1 MNYLILLILFLE
13 PKIALAQQ
21 FSIEGFLVR
30 GDGCDPNSVA
40 IDISPDKKSFT
51 MSFSNF
57 LAEVRASAGPENVK
71 KVCNTVL
78 KVNSEPGWSFSIA
91 RFDIRGF
98 AMVEAGAIV
107 RQRAAFAFDGV
118 LADIDS
124 LRIAG
129 PFNDNFI
136 MSTDLTL
143 SNRNPWSPCE
153 RRNHRL
159 SIRTGLVVKAKPGS
173 GGFIAADSIDGE
185 LTQTYGLLWRQC
197 TPNPNGGGRRLR

>member
-1 MNYLILLILFLE
+1 MNFLILLLLFLE
-13 PKIALAQQ
+13 PKIALAQE
-21 FSIEGFLVR
+21 FAIGGFLVR

-40 IDISPDKKSFT
+40 IDVSPDRKAFT
-51 MSFSNF
+51 MSFSNY
-57 LAEVRASAGPENVK
+57 LAEVRATTGPENVK
-71 KVCNTVL
+71 KVCNAVL
-78 KVNSEPGWSFSIA
+78 QVTSEPGWSFSIA

-98 AMVEAGAIV
+98 AMVEPGAVV

-118 LADIDS
+118 LADVDA

-129 PFNDNFI
+129 PYNDNFI
-136 MSTDLTL
+136 LSTDLTL

-153 RRNHRL
+153 KKNHRL

-185 LTQTYGLLWRQC
+185 LTQTYGLQWRRC
-197 TPNPNGGGRRLR
+197 NPNVGPRRLR

>member
-1 MNYLILLILFLE
+1 MNFLLLLLLFLE
-13 PKIALAQQ
+13 PKIALAQE
-21 FSIEGFLVR
+21 FAIGGFLVR

-40 IDISPDKKSFT
+40 INVAPDRKAFT
-51 MSFSNF
+51 MSFSNYM
-57 LAEVRASAGPENVK
+57 AEVRATTGPENVK
-71 KVCNTVL
+71 KVCNMVL
-78 KVNSEPGWSFSIA
+78 QVTSEPGWSFSIA

-98 AMVEAGAIV
+98 AMVEPGAVV

-118 LADIDS
+118 LADIDA

-136 MSTDLTL
+136 LSTDLTL

-153 RRNHRL
+153 KKNHRL
-159 SIRTGLVVKAKPGS
+159 SIRTGLVVKARPGS

-185 LTQTYGLLWRQC
+185 LTQTYGLQWRRC
-197 TPNPNGGGRRLR
+197 VPTGGGRVR

>member
-1 MNYLILLILFLE
+1 MNYLILLLLFLE
-13 PKIALAQQ
+13 PQIALAQE
-21 FSIEGFLVR
+21 FAIGGFLVR

-40 IDISPDKKSFT
+40 INVAPDRKAFT
-51 MSFSNF
+51 MSFSNYM
-57 LAEVRASAGPENVK
+57 AEVRATTGPENVK

-78 KVNSEPGWSFSIA
+78 QVTSEPGWSFSIA

-98 AMVEAGAIV
+98 AMVEPGAVV

-118 LADIDS
+118 LADVDA

-129 PFNDNFI
+129 PFHDNFI
-136 MSTDLTL
+136 LSTDLTL

-153 RRNHRL
+153 KKNHRL
-159 SIRTGLVVKAKPGS
+159 SIRTGLVVKARPGS

-185 LTQTYGLLWRQC
+185 LSQTYGLRWRRC
-197 TPNPNGGGRRLR
+197 VPRG